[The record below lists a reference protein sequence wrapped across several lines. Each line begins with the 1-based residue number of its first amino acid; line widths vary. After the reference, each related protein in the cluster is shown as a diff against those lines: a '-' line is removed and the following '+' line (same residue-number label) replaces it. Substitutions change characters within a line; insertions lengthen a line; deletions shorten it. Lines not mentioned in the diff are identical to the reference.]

1 MIHLTN
7 ALIVL
12 STLVVGQ
19 NGLTF
24 AFTSNVLHNKRYATS
39 IQSVSISNAANTQTS
54 LEKDLFIPSEIDAGN
69 TPPSLLTILNSL
81 SELKSGSGK
90 SALVLFHH
98 LNS

>member
-1 MIHLTN
+1 MIRLTN
-7 ALIVL
+7 ALVIL
-12 STLVVGQ
+12 STLVGQ

-24 AFTSNVLHNKRYATS
+24 AFTSNLLHNKRFATS
-39 IQSVSISNAANTQTS
+39 NIQSVSNAANTQTS
-54 LEKDLFIPSEIDAGN
+54 LDKDLFTPSEIDAGN